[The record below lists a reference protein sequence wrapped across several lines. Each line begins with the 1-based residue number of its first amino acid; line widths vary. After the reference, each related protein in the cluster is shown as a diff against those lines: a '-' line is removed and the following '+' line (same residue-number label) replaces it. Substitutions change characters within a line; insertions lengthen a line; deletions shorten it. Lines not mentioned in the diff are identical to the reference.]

1 MDLSQAIP
9 TTIHSRR
16 LARPFGLPWTGGA
29 GCERNSQSRGE
40 GCTVVNNATFQVVLQ
55 VVSVLAVAG
64 GLIYAA
70 LQFRGWRTAQYVA
83 NFTTL
88 VELQLQL
95 RKMVVD
101 DPALATLGAGLPP
114 ETAPDEIRGNFYNLM
129 QVSLF
134 EIAWFSH
141 QHGQLPHDYF
151 ASWVANMAVVAQHP
165 AFRTMWQ
172 SDRTKILHV
181 GFRQYMNA
189 LLEDSSVCAPVQPGS
204 APLS

>member
-1 MDLSQAIP
+1 M
-9 TTIHSRR
+9 HSREQR
-16 LARPFGLPWTGGA
+16 NASGRAANGVHAR
-29 GCERNSQSRGE
+29 RG
-40 GCTVVNNATFQVVLQ
+40 
-55 VVSVLAVAG
+55 G
-64 GLIYAA
+64 GLVYAA
-70 LQFRGWRTAQYVA
+70 LQFRGWRTAQHVT

-95 RKMVVD
+95 RKMVVE
-101 DPALATLGAGLPP
+101 DPTLATLVAGVPQG
-114 ETAPDEIRGNFYNLM
+114 TAPDEMRGNFYYLM

-151 ASWVANMAVVAQHP
+151 ASWVANMTAVTQRP

-172 SDRTKILHV
+172 SDGTKILHA
-181 GFRQYMNA
+181 GFRQYMNT
-189 LLEDSSVCAPVQPGS
+189 LVEDSSVSAPAQPGS

>member
-1 MDLSQAIP
+1 
-9 TTIHSRR
+9 
-16 LARPFGLPWTGGA
+16 
-29 GCERNSQSRGE
+29 
-40 GCTVVNNATFQVVLQ
+40 VV
-55 VVSVLAVAG
+55 
-64 GLIYAA
+64 YAA
-70 LQFRGWRTAQYVA
+70 FQFRGWRTAQYVA

-114 ETAPDEIRGNFYNLM
+114 GIVPDEVRGNFYNLM

-151 ASWVANMAVVAQHP
+151 ASWVANMAVVAQRP

-172 SDRTKILHV
+172 SDRTKILHD

-189 LLEDSSVCAPVQPGS
+189 LLEDSSVCAPVQAGS